1 MTVIKKWAK
10 VTVLNFMAIFEG
22 NIHINDKH
30 HTVLRL
36 DKKWLATVQSG
47 LTDSAKTV
55 S

>member
-30 HTVLRL
+30 HTGLSL
-36 DKKWLATVQSG
+36 DKKRLATVQSS